1 MPSYNLAIVGFGN
14 VGRAFLRLMIAKETE
29 LRRKYDIRWRLTGV
43 ATRRVGWFADA
54 DGFNPIALLN
64 GHWPARA
71 ANAAQPK
78 DVREWLERAKA
89 DVFFE
94 ASSLE
99 AQTGQPALDHLKAA
113 LQGGAHAISAN
124 KGPVVHGYR
133 ELSALAKEKNRK
145 FLFESTVMDGVP
157 IFSLFPLGLPA
168 TELRGFHGV
177 LNSTTNVVLT
187 EIEKGRTF
195 ADAVQRAQ
203 TLGIAETDPTADLD
217 GWDAAVKLTALAIV
231 LMGADVK
238 LEQVKRTGIRELS
251 EEKIRAVRA
260 AGMRYK
266 LVCRAERKGDSVQC
280 CVQPELLL
288 ASDPLA
294 GLEGTSSA
302 IRFDLWYRDQDH
314 RDSSDRQQSR
324 GQRRCEEDRRIAP
337 REEHS
342 SPEILFDLRT
352 QHEAEQQR
360 CRRQLQLDQQ
370 IAEDAE
376 QRRLIDLERVVL

>member
-14 VGRAFLRLMIAKETE
+14 VGRAFLRLMIAKEPE

-64 GHWPARA
+64 GHWPSRA
-71 ANAAQPK
+71 ADSTPPK

-99 AQTGQPALDHLKAA
+99 AQTGQPALDHLMAA

-203 TLGIAETDPTADLD
+203 ALGIAETDPTADLD

-238 LEQVKRTGIRELS
+238 LQQVKRTGIRELS
-251 EEKIRAVRA
+251 EGKIRAVRA

-266 LVCRAERKGDSVQC
+266 LVCRAERRGDSVQC

-288 ASDPLA
+288 ASDALA

-302 IRFDLWYRDQDH
+302 IRFDLDMFGL
-314 RDSSDRQQSR
+314 S
-324 GQRRCEEDRRIAP
+324 IV
-337 REEHS
+337 EHN
-342 SPEILFDLRT
+342 PGIEATAYGLLADLV
-352 QHEAEQQR
+352 
-360 CRRQLQLDQQ
+360 
-370 IAEDAE
+370 
-376 QRRLIDLERVVL
+376 RVAVG